1 MSLLPPALLQKLG
14 RTRLAV
20 QRAVASTGIGERRS
34 RAIGSGIEFADH
46 RDYQFGD
53 DPRNLDP
60 HLLGR
65 LGRHYVRQYS
75 VHQALSVTILLDTS
89 RSMAFGSPP
98 KFGFARSLA
107 AGLAYAGLSGG
118 DQVLVGAF
126 AGDRVNWH
134 PRLQGASRT
143 ATLMTWLDRLEAH
156 GPTDLRQAIRAALPR
171 IPSGR
176 GLTILVSDWMGE
188 GAAEALGALRA
199 AGEEVLVI
207 HVLAPE
213 EVEPERLGTGE
224 VRFVDGETGR
234 EIETTLG
241 PGLHQ
246 WYRER
251 FDEWIQQLR
260 AQVRSSGGRYVQVR
274 SDDDLESVFV
284 RTFRREGL
292 IG

>member
-20 QRAVASTGIGERRS
+20 LRAVASKGIGERRS
-34 RAIGSGIEFADH
+34 RAIGGGIEFADH
-46 RDYQFGD
+46 RAYQFGD
-53 DPRNLDP
+53 DPRSLDP
-60 HLLGR
+60 HLLAR

-75 VHQALSVTILLDTS
+75 VHQALSVTVLLDTS
-89 RSMAFGSPP
+89 RSMAFGNPP
-98 KFGFARSLA
+98 KLDFARSLA
-107 AGLAYAGLSGG
+107 AGLAYAGLAGG

-126 AGDRVNWH
+126 TGDRVQWH

-143 ATLMTWLDRLEAH
+143 ATLMAWLGGLQA
-156 GPTDLRQAIRAALPR
+156 GGVTDLRRTVRTALPR
-171 IPSGR
+171 IPSGK
-176 GLTILVSDWMGE
+176 GLTILISDWMGD
-188 GAAEALGALRA
+188 GALEALGALRA
-199 AGEEVLVI
+199 SGEEVLVV

-213 EVEPERLGTGE
+213 EVEPELLGTGD
-224 VRFVDGETGR
+224 VRFVDGETGM
-234 EIETTLG
+234 EIETTLDA
-241 PGLHQ
+241 GLHQ

-251 FDEWIQQLR
+251 LAGWVQQLKG
-260 AQVRSSGGRYVQVR
+260 QVRSSAGRYVQVR